1 MHPALPNPGRG
12 VLQSAGAALTGHPQ
26 GSGQVAI
33 VQGKIMKTG
42 NVASAYPRL
51 WYWAVLLPL
60 LLLGMRGTAFAQT
73 DLTIYDEA
81 LAPGWQNWSW
91 ATVDT
96 ASMAEAHSGSVSIAV
111 TPAAWSALYLR
122 SADAPLDTNGYLNF
136 TFWVHGGA
144 TGGQTIQVVAVVN
157 DLPQPG
163 VRVTS
168 PTAGSWQKITVPLA
182 ALGADNR
189 TDVNGFWVQQGSGV
203 DDPTFYVDTIVL
215 ESGTPPTPPPPVNG
229 MAIYQDSLV
238 NGWNNWSWAS
248 VNTASTATVHT
259 GSSAIAVTADAFE
272 ALYLQHAAMPTDAFE
287 SLKFWIHGGATGGQT
302 LNVVALRAGTGQPA
316 VLIGPLAP
324 EWTEVVIPLAQLG
337 IANVADLDGLWLQ
350 DNSGVTQPTFYVD
363 DIHLE
368 FAPPPGVVNVTVNPK
383 QRIRKVDRR
392 MFGINAA
399 VWDGAY
405 ASPNTQALL
414 TELDNQ
420 ALRFPGGSL
429 SDVYHW
435 QTNMSEGQTF
445 EWATSYDEFIQIAA
459 ATRAA
464 TYITVNYGTGTPEEA
479 AAWVRHANK
488 VKRNNVR
495 YWEVGN
501 ENYGTWEADN
511 NTRPHDPVTYA
522 TRFKEYWRQMKA
534 VDPSIKIGAVIALG
548 EDAFANYP
556 EQQVTNPRTGEVHS
570 GWTPVM
576 LDTLRQLGVTPDF
589 VVYHRYEQGPGGE
602 SDLFLLNSA
611 SSWANDAAAI
621 RQMLDDY
628 LGTKARKVE
637 LACTEH
643 NSVFS
648 NPGKQT
654 TSLVNGLFY
663 ADAIG
668 NLLKTEFNAMLWWD
682 LRNGQEAGNNNSA
695 SLYGWRRYGD
705 YGIVNAADPA
715 GPADRYPT
723 FYVNKLLK
731 HFARGGEKVV
741 EAGSDYRSLGVY
753 AVRGEDRSLR
763 ILVINKHPSAALNA
777 TLAIPALKRFEKA
790 KVFSYGIPQ
799 DEAART
805 GEGSADVQEST
816 LTLSGPTL
824 TFSPG
829 PYSVHVIQLGPRDK
843 DDESDAWGDLE
854 E

>member
-1 MHPALPNPGRG
+1 
-12 VLQSAGAALTGHPQ
+12 
-26 GSGQVAI
+26 
-33 VQGKIMKTG
+33 MKTG
-42 NVASAYPRL
+42 NVSAARPRL
-51 WYWAVLLPL
+51 LYWL
-60 LLLGMRGTAFAQT
+60 LLLPFLLGLRGTAFAQT
-73 DLTIYDEA
+73 DVTIYDEA

-91 ATVDT
+91 ATVDFAST
-96 ASMAEAHSGSVSIAV
+96 ANANTGAVSIAV

-122 SADAPLDTNGYLNF
+122 SADAPVDTNGYLNF
-136 TFWVHGGA
+136 TFYVHGGT

-157 DLPQPG
+157 DLPQPAF
-163 VRVTS
+163 RVATPS
-168 PTAGSWQKITVPLA
+168 AGSWQKITVPLA

-189 TDVNGFWVQQGSGV
+189 TDVNGFWIQQGSGV
-203 DDPTFYVDTIVL
+203 DDPTYYVDTVVL
-215 ESGTPPTPPPPVNG
+215 ESGVPPTPPPPVNG
-229 MAIYQDSLV
+229 MSIYGDALV

-248 VNTASTATVHT
+248 VNTASTTTVHT

-272 ALYLQHAAMPTDAFE
+272 ALYLQHAALPTDAYE
-287 SLKFWIHGGATGGQT
+287 SLKFWINGGATGGQT
-302 LNVVALRAGTGQPA
+302 LNVVALRNDVSQPA
-316 VLIGPLAP
+316 VTIGPLPAGT
-324 EWTEVVIPLAQLG
+324 WQEVVIPLAQLG
-337 IANVADLDGLWLQ
+337 ISNASDLTGLWLQ
-350 DNSGVTQPTFYVD
+350 ENGGVTQPTFFVD
-363 DIHLE
+363 DVYLE
-368 FAPPPGVVNVTVNPK
+368 FAPPPAVVNVTVNPK

-405 ASPNTQALL
+405 ASPNTTQLL
-414 TELDNQ
+414 KELNNQ
-420 ALRFPGGSL
+420 SLRFPGGSL

-445 EWATSYDEFIQIAA
+445 EWATSFDEFVAVAA
-459 ATRAA
+459 ETRAA
-464 TYITVNYGTGTPEEA
+464 VYITANYGTGTPEEA
-479 AAWVRHANK
+479 AAWVRYANK
-488 VKRNNVR
+488 VKRHNIR

-501 ENYGTWEADN
+501 ENYGAWEADN

-534 VDPSIKIGAVIALG
+534 VDPSIKIGAVVVLG

-556 EQQVTNPRTGEVHS
+556 EQQVTNPRTGQVHS

-576 LDTLRQLGVTPDF
+576 LDTLKQLGITPDF

-611 SSWANDAAAI
+611 ASWANDAAAL
-621 RQMLDDY
+621 RQNLNDY
-628 LGTKARKVE
+628 LGQKARHVE
-637 LACTEH
+637 LAVTEH

-663 ADAIG
+663 ADAMG

-731 HFARGGEKVV
+731 YFARGGEKVV
-741 EAGSDYRSLGVY
+741 QASSDYGSLGVY
-753 AVRGEDRSLR
+753 AVKGADHSLR

-777 TLAIPALKRFEKA
+777 TISLPALKRGEKA
-790 KVFSYGIPQ
+790 KVFSYGIAQ

-805 GEGSADVQEST
+805 GEGSADIQQST
-816 LTLSGPTL
+816 LTLQGSTL

-829 PYSVHVIQLGPRDK
+829 PYSVHVIQLSKRDRRNHDQHDDYWG
-843 DDESDAWGDLE
+843 DDED
-854 E
+854 

>member
-1 MHPALPNPGRG
+1 M
-12 VLQSAGAALTGHPQ
+12 V
-26 GSGQVAI
+26 
-33 VQGKIMKTG
+33 
-42 NVASAYPRL
+42 
-51 WYWAVLLPL
+51 
-60 LLLGMRGTAFAQT
+60 
-73 DLTIYDEA
+73 
-81 LAPGWQNWSW
+81 
-91 ATVDT
+91 
-96 ASMAEAHSGSVSIAV
+96 
-111 TPAAWSALYLR
+111 
-122 SADAPLDTNGYLNF
+122 APL
-136 TFWVHGGA
+136 
-144 TGGQTIQVVAVVN
+144 
-157 DLPQPG
+157 
-163 VRVTS
+163 
-168 PTAGSWQKITVPLA
+168 
-182 ALGADNR
+182 
-189 TDVNGFWVQQGSGV
+189 
-203 DDPTFYVDTIVL
+203 
-215 ESGTPPTPPPPVNG
+215 
-229 MAIYQDSLV
+229 
-238 NGWNNWSWAS
+238 
-248 VNTASTATVHT
+248 
-259 GSSAIAVTADAFE
+259 
-272 ALYLQHAAMPTDAFE
+272 
-287 SLKFWIHGGATGGQT
+287 GGQT
-302 LNVVALRAGTGQPA
+302 LNVQALRGGAAQPA

-324 EWTEVVIPLAQLG
+324 GEWQEFVIPLAQLG

-350 DNSGVTQPTFYVD
+350 ENSGTTQPTFYVD
-363 DIHLE
+363 DVHLE
-368 FAPPPGVVNVTVNPK
+368 FAPPPSVVNVTVKPK
-383 QRIRKVDRR
+383 ERIRKVDRR

-414 TELDNQ
+414 TELNNQ

-435 QTNMSEGQTF
+435 QTNMSELPEGEEPF
-445 EWATSYDEFIQIAA
+445 EWVTSFDDFIQIAG

-479 AAWVRHANK
+479 AAWVRYANK
-488 VKRNNVR
+488 VKRHNVR

-522 TRFKEYWRQMKA
+522 NRFKEYTRQMKA
-534 VDPSIKIGAVIALG
+534 VDPSIKIGAVVALG

-556 EQQVTNPRTGEVHS
+556 DLQVTNPRTGQVHS

-611 SSWANDAAAI
+611 TSWANDAAAL

-628 LGTKARKVE
+628 LGTKARRVE

-643 NSVFS
+643 NSVFG

-663 ADAIG
+663 ADALG

-682 LRNGQEAGNNNSA
+682 LRNGQETGNNNSA
-695 SLYGWRRYGD
+695 LLYGWRRYGD
-705 YGIVNAADPA
+705 YGIVNATDPA

-731 HFARGGEKVV
+731 YFARGGEKVV
-741 EAGSDYRSLGVY
+741 QASSDYGSLGVY
-753 AVRGEDRSLR
+753 AVKGNDDSLR
-763 ILVINKHPSAALNA
+763 ILVINKHPSAAVNA
-777 TLAIPALKRFEKA
+777 TISVPGLRRSERA
-790 KVFSYGIPQ
+790 KLFSYGIPQ

-805 GEGSADVQEST
+805 GEGSADVQQSS
-816 LTLSGPTL
+816 LTLQGSSL

-829 PYSVHVIQLGPRDK
+829 PYSVHVIQLNKRDRGKDGKGPDV
-843 DDESDAWGDLE
+843 WGDDNE
-854 E
+854 D

>member
-1 MHPALPNPGRG
+1 MKRRK
-12 VLQSAGAALTGHPQ
+12 VSS
-26 GSGQVAI
+26 GS
-33 VQGKIMKTG
+33 
-42 NVASAYPRL
+42 SRL
-51 WYWAVLLPL
+51 AFWLLLLPL
-60 LLLGMRGTAFAQT
+60 LCVLHGPAFAQT
-73 DLTIYDEA
+73 DFPIYEEA

-96 ASMAEAHSGSVSIAV
+96 ASPANAHTGAVSIAV

-122 SADAPLDTNGYLNF
+122 SADAPLNTNGYLNF
-136 TFWVHGGA
+136 TFWVHGGV
-144 TGGQTIQVVAVVN
+144 TGGQTLQVVAVLN
-157 DLPQPG
+157 DVPQPG
-163 VRVTS
+163 VRVAT
-168 PTAGSWQKITVPLA
+168 PAAGAWQRISVPLA
-182 ALGADNR
+182 ALGAEGR
-189 TDVNGFWVQQGSGV
+189 TDVSGFWIQQGSGV
-203 DDPTFYVDTIVL
+203 DDPTFYVDDVVL
-215 ESGTPPTPPPPVNG
+215 ESGVPPTPPPPVRG
-229 MAIYQDSLV
+229 MSIYGDALV
-238 NGWNNWSWAS
+238 NGWNNWSWAN

-259 GSSAIAVTADAFE
+259 GSSAIGVTADGFE
-272 ALYLQHAAMPTDAFE
+272 ALYLQHAAMPTDAYQ
-287 SLKFWIHGGATGGQT
+287 SLKFWLHGGDAGGQT
-302 LNVVALRAGTGQPA
+302 LNVVALRNDVAQPP
-316 VLIGPLAP
+316 VSIGPLTAGTWQ
-324 EWTEVVIPLAQLG
+324 EFVIPLSQLG
-337 IANVADLDGLWLQ
+337 IANAADLSGLWLQ
-350 DNSGVTQPTFYVD
+350 EGSGATQPTFYVD
-363 DIHLE
+363 DVSLE
-368 FAPPPGVVNVTVNPK
+368 FAPPPAVVNVTVNPK

-405 ASPNTQALL
+405 ASPNTTQLL
-414 TELDNQ
+414 TEIENQ

-445 EWATSYDEFIQIAA
+445 EWATSFDEFVAVAA

-464 TYITVNYGTGTPEEA
+464 VYITANYGTGTPEEA
-479 AAWVRHANK
+479 AAWVNYANK
-488 VKRNNVR
+488 VKRHNIR
-495 YWEVGN
+495 YWEIGN

-522 TRFKEYWRQMKA
+522 NRFKEYWRQMKA
-534 VDPSIKIGAVIALG
+534 VDASIKIGAVVVLG
-548 EDAFANYP
+548 EDAFANYTDHP
-556 EQQVTNPRTGEVHS
+556 VTNPRTGTVHN

-576 LDTLRQLGVTPDF
+576 LDTLKQLGVTPDF

-611 SSWANDAAAI
+611 ASWPDDAAAL

-628 LGTKARKVE
+628 LGSRSRRVE
-637 LACTEH
+637 LAVTEH

-663 ADAIG
+663 ADAMG

-731 HFARGGEKVV
+731 YFARGGEKVV
-741 EAGSDYRSLGVY
+741 QAGSDYRGLGVY
-753 AVRGEDRSLR
+753 AVKGADHSLR
-763 ILVINKHPSAALNA
+763 LLVINKHPFETLNA
-777 TLAIPALKRFEKA
+777 TIALPALKRGETA
-790 KVFSYGIPQ
+790 RVYSYGIPQ

-805 GEGSADVQEST
+805 GEGSADVQKST
-816 LTLSGPTL
+816 LTLAGSTL
-824 TFSPG
+824 RFSPG
-829 PYSVHVIQLGPRDK
+829 PYSVHVIELRKRDRK
-843 DDESDAWGDLE
+843 KHDESDDYWGDDE

>member
-1 MHPALPNPGRG
+1 
-12 VLQSAGAALTGHPQ
+12 
-26 GSGQVAI
+26 
-33 VQGKIMKTG
+33 MKTG
-42 NVASAYPRL
+42 TVSRAYSRL
-51 WYWAVLLPL
+51 LYCL
-60 LLLGMRGTAFAQT
+60 LLLPVMLAFRSTAFAATDQT
-73 DLTIYDEA
+73 LYDEA

-91 ATVDT
+91 ATVDLAST
-96 ASMAEAHSGSVSIAV
+96 ANANTGAVSIAV

-122 SADAPLDTNGYLNF
+122 SADAPVDTNGYLNLSF
-136 TFWVHGGA
+136 YVHGGT
-144 TGGQTIQVVAVVN
+144 TGGQTIQVVAIVN
-157 DLPQPG
+157 DVSQPG
-163 VRVTS
+163 VRVAS

-189 TDVNGFWVQQGSGV
+189 TDVNGFWIQQGSGV

-215 ESGTPPTPPPPVNG
+215 ESGVPPTPPPPVNG
-229 MAIYQDSLV
+229 MSIYGDALV

-248 VNTASTATVHT
+248 VNTASSTTVHT
-259 GSSAIAVTADAFE
+259 GSTAIAVTADANE
-272 ALYLQHAAMPTDAFE
+272 ALYLQHAPLPTGAYE
-287 SLKFWIHGGATGGQT
+287 SLKFWINGGATGGQT
-302 LNVVALRAGTGQPA
+302 LKVVALRSDVAQSA
-316 VLIGPLAP
+316 VQIGPLTP
-324 EWTEVVIPLAQLG
+324 GTWQEIVIPLAQLG
-337 IANVADLDGLWLQ
+337 IANAADLTALWLQ
-350 DNSGVTQPTFYVD
+350 EAAGVTQPTYYVD
-363 DIHLE
+363 DVYLE
-368 FAPPPGVVNVTVNPK
+368 FAPPPSVVNVTVNPK

-392 MFGINAA
+392 MFGLNAA

-405 ASPNTQALL
+405 ASPNTTSLL
-414 TELDNQ
+414 SELDNQ

-435 QTNMSEGQTF
+435 QTNTSEGETF
-445 EWATSYDEFIQIAA
+445 DWATNFDEFVAGAA

-464 TYITVNYGTGTPEEA
+464 VYITANYGTGTPEEA
-479 AAWVRHANK
+479 AAWVRYANK
-488 VKRNNVR
+488 VKRHNVR

-522 TRFKEYWRQMKA
+522 NRFKEYWRQMKA
-534 VDPSIKIGAVIALG
+534 VDPSIRIGAVIVTG
-548 EDAFANYP
+548 EDNFANYTDHP
-556 EQQVTNPRTGEVHS
+556 VTNPRTGVVHN

-611 SSWANDAAAI
+611 ASWANDATAL

-628 LGTKARKVE
+628 LGRKARQVE
-637 LACTEH
+637 LAVTEH

-663 ADAIG
+663 ADAMG

-682 LRNGQEAGNNNSA
+682 LRNGQEGGNNNSA
-695 SLYGWRRYGD
+695 SLYGWRHYGD

-731 HFARGGEKVV
+731 YFARGGEKVV
-741 EAGSDYRSLGVY
+741 QASSDYGSLGVY
-753 AVRGEDRSLR
+753 AVTGDDRSLR

-777 TLAIPALKRFEKA
+777 TIALPALRRGEKV
-790 KVFSYGIPQ
+790 KVFSYGIDQ
-799 DEAART
+799 DEAAHT
-805 GEGSADVQEST
+805 GTGSADIQQST
-816 LTLSGPTL
+816 LTLQGTTL
-824 TFSPG
+824 KFSPG
-829 PYSVHVIQLGPRDK
+829 PYSVHVIQLIPRERRKGDK
-843 DDESDAWGDLE
+843 HDPWCDDDE
-854 E
+854 